1 MVGETEEE
9 HGELLR
15 PAEEAERDVKK
26 PARKKDRISEQ
37 FKILSQYA
45 PFQRYQ
51 PKGLESE
58 TDIEKLLTLLDWA
71 LGLQALWDKLK
82 ELRKRRMNG
91 SVNRFSSASRS

>member
-1 MVGETEEE
+1 
-9 HGELLR
+9 LR
-15 PAEEAERDVKK
+15 PAEGAERDVKK
-26 PARKKDRISEQ
+26 PESKKDRISEQ

-45 PFQRYQ
+45 PFQRYR

-58 TDIEKLLTLLDWA
+58 TDIEKLPTLLDWA